1 MSAADVA
8 SLSLEETLGA
18 LAAHERS
25 AAALTEGLLDRIAR
39 FDPEI
44 GAVTEILRDTAR
56 REAAAADALRRRP
69 GAPSLAGVPVLIKD
83 IIDTVPAVCSAG
95 LPFLGDYRPTADAE
109 VVRRLRQAGA
119 VILGVTATDPGAF
132 GVQTPA
138 VRHPQS
144 PELSVGGSSGGSGAA
159 LAAGF
164 APAALGTDTGGSIR
178 IPAACCAVVGLKPT
192 RGRVPTTGVRPLVRS
207 LDHVGPMTRRTADLP
222 SIQRVLDPGYDRT
235 RSAAAER
242 PMVVGRDPR
251 WEEEADREIRAGLG
265 DALAAARALGAEL
278 REVRLPDPDAILEV
292 HKTIFCTE
300 SAAYHLSAFPSRL
313 ADYPDTPRKL
323 IQRGREISG
332 VDYVC
337 ASEARAAFGHAV
349 QGLFAELD
357 LLILPTVPVL
367 TPPRRAA
374 TIRVGG
380 RDMDFTLGMVRYT
393 ALFDHTGHPAVAMPA
408 KLYAP
413 GRAASIQVVAA
424 RGHDADAV
432 DFAIQLERALGLT
445 PDYALRV

>member
-1 MSAADVA
+1 MSAAEVA
-8 SLSLEETLGA
+8 SLSLEETLEA
-18 LAAHERS
+18 LAAHELS
-25 AAALTEGLLDRIAR
+25 AAALTEDLIDRIAR

-56 REAAAADALRRRP
+56 PEAAAADALRRRP
-69 GAPSLAGVPVLIKD
+69 GAPSFAGVPVLVKD

-95 LPFLGDYRPTADAE
+95 LPFLRDSRPTADAE
-109 VVRRLRQAGA
+109 VVRRLRAAGA
-119 VILGVTATDPGAF
+119 VVLGVTATDPGAF

-164 APAALGTDTGGSIR
+164 APAALGTDTGGSIH

-207 LDHVGPMTRRTADLP
+207 LDHVGPMTRRASDLP
-222 SIQRVLDPGYDRT
+222 SIQRVLDPDYERT

-242 PMVVGRDPR
+242 PTVVGRDPR
-251 WEEEADREIRAGLG
+251 WEEEADPEIRAGVA

-278 REVRLPDPDAILEV
+278 REIRLPDPEQVLKV
-292 HKTIFCTE
+292 HGTIFCTE
-300 SAAYHLSAFPSRL
+300 AAAYHLSAFGDRL
-313 ADYPDTPRKL
+313 NEYPDTPRKL
-323 IQRGREISG
+323 IEWGRKTSG
-332 VDYVC
+332 IDHVRACD
-337 ASEARAAFGHAV
+337 ARAAFAHTL

-357 LLILPTVPVL
+357 LLILPTCPVL
-367 TPPRRAA
+367 TPPRQAA
-374 TIRVGG
+374 RIRVAG
-380 RDMDFTLGMVRYT
+380 RDADFTLGMVRYT

-432 DFAIQLERALGLT
+432 DFAIRLESALGRT